1 MGGNTMP
8 NMTRGRV
15 TTPRPQQG
23 VRGSQLIRPPAA
35 SLRPP
40 MQKVNPPMAPFGGLN
55 LNPMP
60 NPQSSQ
66 IMPGI
71 SSSGLNLNTMPAP
84 PLMRGSGFDDLMTPN
99 QDLNSPIMTNPLQ
112 GQQIQFDDQGNPID
126 YDMNSMSMFNPSMML
141 KPY

>member
-40 MQKVNPPMAPFGGLN
+40 MPKVNPPMAPFGGLN

-66 IMPGI
+66 IMPTPVP
-71 SSSGLNLNTMPAP
+71 NLPA
-84 PLMRGSGFDDLMTPN
+84 MRGSGFDDLMTPN

-112 GQQIQFDDQGNPID
+112 GQQIQFDDQGNPIN
-126 YDMNSMSMFNPSMML
+126 YDMNSMSMFNPNMMM